1 MPPLRAHSPQPQS
14 PTSPMRPKK
23 TVVLPGFRAPPK
35 PKPKSIT
42 QMTARELHDQH
53 DRNARLLNSSSACTS
68 ALGQRLSAEQA
79 AIESRLLELEG
90 VEEIRN
96 GLKKTNI
103 NADEIM
109 IVDQPRMPRV
119 IDAKHRALSR
129 YAPIAPNGAQQVS
142 SLSLQEAI
150 ELEQR
155 AHVQD
160 AARQQRSDE
169 RKRRIGLPIRGEVLS
184 RAEMDARMR
193 AFINYKPTDSDLE
206 DDMDDDDD
214 DDEDPSTWFEDD
226 QDDGVKGQD
235 IIEPDH
241 EELSSII
248 RVDESRA
255 RYSTF
260 FEPRDGD

>member
-1 MPPLRAHSPQPQS
+1 MPPLRAHSPQS

-35 PKPKSIT
+35 PKPKPIT
-42 QMTARELHDQH
+42 EMTARELHDQH

-96 GLKKTNI
+96 GLNKTNI

-109 IVDQPRMPRV
+109 IVDQPRMPHV
-119 IDAKHRALSR
+119 IDAKRRALSR
-129 YAPIAPNGAQQVS
+129 YAPIALNGAQQVS
-142 SLSLQEAI
+142 SLSLQEAV

-160 AARQQRSDE
+160 AARQQRLDE

-193 AFINYKPTDSDLE
+193 AFVNYKPTDSDLE

-235 IIEPDH
+235 IIEPDY
-241 EELSSII
+241 EELSSVI

>member
-1 MPPLRAHSPQPQS
+1 MPPLRAHSPQLQS
-14 PTSPMRPKK
+14 PISPMRPKK

-79 AIESRLLELEG
+79 AIESRLLDFEG

-129 YAPIAPNGAQQVS
+129 YAPITPNGAQQVS

-155 AHVQD
+155 AHAQD

-193 AFINYKPTDSDLE
+193 AFISYKPTDSDLE
-206 DDMDDDDD
+206 DDMDEDDE

-235 IIEPDH
+235 IIEPDY

>member
-1 MPPLRAHSPQPQS
+1 
-14 PTSPMRPKK
+14 MRPKK
-23 TVVLPGFRAPPK
+23 TAVLPGFRPPPK
-35 PKPKSIT
+35 PKPKSIP
-42 QMTARELHDQH
+42 QMTVRELHDQH
-53 DRNARLLNSSSACTS
+53 DQNAKLLNSSSACTS

-90 VEEIRN
+90 IEEIRN

-129 YAPIAPNGAQQVS
+129 YAPIAPNGAQQVG
-142 SLSLQEAI
+142 SLSLQEAV

-155 AHVQD
+155 AHAQD

-206 DDMDDDDD
+206 DDMDEDDE

-235 IIEPDH
+235 IIEPDY
-241 EELSSII
+241 EEISSII

>member
-1 MPPLRAHSPQPQS
+1 MAPHARSLQS
-14 PTSPMRPKK
+14 PTSPMRTKK
-23 TVVLPGFRAPPK
+23 PVVLPGFRAPPK
-35 PKPKSIT
+35 PKQKPIS

-90 VEEIRN
+90 VEDIRRS
-96 GLKKTNI
+96 LKKTDI

-109 IVDQPRMPRV
+109 NVDQPYVPRV

-129 YAPIAPNGAQQVS
+129 YAPIAPNGAQHVG
-142 SLSLQEAI
+142 SLSLQEAV
-150 ELEQR
+150 ELEKR

-160 AARQQRSDE
+160 AARQQRLDE
-169 RKRRIGLPIRGEVLS
+169 RKRRIGLPTRGEVLS
-184 RAEMDARMR
+184 RAEMDARMW
-193 AFINYKPTDSDLE
+193 AFVNYKPTDSDLE
-206 DDMDDDDD
+206 DDMDEDDE
-214 DDEDPSTWFEDD
+214 DEDPSTWFEDD

-235 IIEPDH
+235 IVEPDD
-241 EELSSII
+241 EEIYNVI
-248 RVDESRA
+248 RVDESRV

-260 FEPRDGD
+260 YEPREGD

>member
-1 MPPLRAHSPQPQS
+1 MMVASVAPLLTLCAS
-14 PTSPMRPKK
+14 
-23 TVVLPGFRAPPK
+23 LFR
-35 PKPKSIT
+35 
-42 QMTARELHDQH
+42 
-53 DRNARLLNSSSACTS
+53 SACTS

-90 VEEIRN
+90 IEEIRN

-129 YAPIAPNGAQQVS
+129 YVSMYVYVIFDHSYVLGILQAPIAPNGAQQVG
-142 SLSLQEAI
+142 SLSLQEAV

-155 AHVQD
+155 AHAQD

-184 RAEMDARMR
+184 RAEMDARMW
-193 AFINYKPTDSDLE
+193 AF
-206 DDMDDDDD
+206 M
-214 DDEDPSTWFEDD
+214 
-226 QDDGVKGQD
+226 
-235 IIEPDH
+235 
-241 EELSSII
+241 
-248 RVDESRA
+248 
-255 RYSTF
+255 
-260 FEPRDGD
+260 

>member
-1 MPPLRAHSPQPQS
+1 MPPLRAHSPQLQS

-35 PKPKSIT
+35 PKLKSIT

-68 ALGQRLSAEQA
+68 SLGQRLSAEQA

-129 YAPIAPNGAQQVS
+129 YAPIAPNGAQQVG

-155 AHVQD
+155 AHAQD

-169 RKRRIGLPIRGEVLS
+169 RKRRIGLPIKGEVLS

-206 DDMDDDDD
+206 DDDDDEDE
-214 DDEDPSTWFEDD
+214 EDPSTWFEDD

-235 IIEPDH
+235 IIEPDY

-248 RVDESRA
+248 RIDESRA

>member
-1 MPPLRAHSPQPQS
+1 MAPLRAHSPQS
-14 PTSPMRPKK
+14 PTSPMRSKK
-23 TVVLPGFRAPPK
+23 TLVLPGFRAPPK
-35 PKPKSIT
+35 PKPKPIT
-42 QMTARELHDQH
+42 QMTTLKLIVRGFLPP
-53 DRNARLLNSSSACTS
+53 ACTS

-79 AIESRLLELEG
+79 SIESRLLELEG

-109 IVDQPRMPRV
+109 IVDQPRVPRV

-129 YAPIAPNGAQQVS
+129 YAPIAPNGAQQVG
-142 SLSLQEAI
+142 SLSLQEAV

-155 AHVQD
+155 AHFQD
-160 AARQQRSDE
+160 VARQQRLDE
-169 RKRRIGLPIRGEVLS
+169 RKRRIGLPTRGEILS

-193 AFINYKPTDSDLE
+193 AFVNYKPTDSDLE
-206 DDMDDDDD
+206 DDMDEDDD

-235 IIEPDH
+235 IIEPDY
-241 EELSSII
+241 EELSSVI
-248 RVDESRA
+248 RIDESRA

>member
-1 MPPLRAHSPQPQS
+1 
-14 PTSPMRPKK
+14 MRPKK

-35 PKPKSIT
+35 PKPKPIT
-42 QMTARELHDQH
+42 EMTARELHDQH

-96 GLKKTNI
+96 GLNKTNI

-109 IVDQPRMPRV
+109 IVDQPRMPHV
-119 IDAKHRALSR
+119 IDAKRRALSR
-129 YAPIAPNGAQQVS
+129 YAPIALNGAQQVS
-142 SLSLQEAI
+142 SLSLQEAV

-160 AARQQRSDE
+160 AARQQRLDE

-193 AFINYKPTDSDLE
+193 AFVNYKPTDSDLE

-235 IIEPDH
+235 IIEPDY
-241 EELSSII
+241 EELSSVI

>member
-1 MPPLRAHSPQPQS
+1 M
-14 PTSPMRPKK
+14 
-23 TVVLPGFRAPPK
+23 VLPGFRAPPK
-35 PKPKSIT
+35 PKLKSIT

-129 YAPIAPNGAQQVS
+129 YAPIVPNGAQQVS

-155 AHVQD
+155 AHAQD

-184 RAEMDARMR
+184 RAEMDARMW
-193 AFINYKPTDSDLE
+193 AFVNYKPTDSDLE
-206 DDMDDDDD
+206 DDMDDDDE

-235 IIEPDH
+235 IIEPDY